1 MIEWS
6 QVLSCIS
13 TITHSRWLHV
23 IILMK
28 SKTNISEL
36 NNLNTF
42 KLIEDPLLSTKW
54 YRWAYKTVAD
64 LWILDRDFFLWPL
77 LWRWWGHHGQGK
89 KDGIILIQGMWW
101 YQKRTTTCKILFY
114 PPKKYHHMPWITF
127 FHPLPCWWPLITFI
141 SGLVP
146 HTNSG
151 SMGTGTFWRRARLN
165 RKEEEDLWQRTRKD
179 SAARYTTVRG

>member
-1 MIEWS
+1 MNSWP
-6 QVLSCIS
+6 
-13 TITHSRWLHV
+13 WL
-23 IILMK
+23 
-28 SKTNISEL
+28 
-36 NNLNTF
+36 
-42 KLIEDPLLSTKW
+42 
-54 YRWAYKTVAD
+54 
-64 LWILDRDFFLWPL
+64 FLWPL

-165 RKEEEDLWQRTRKD
+165 LKEEEDLWQRTRKD
-179 SAARYTTVRG
+179 TAARYTTVRVGRPCVSAVWRTEPQPLLQLFFWRRIYHTHLYSMNLHWAYYFVVVFGVKATEM